1 MRSQSRDEIAAA
13 SNIAATLL
21 ACLQALPLHEASTE
35 DFISMGP
42 PWMNRAKDLFFA
54 LLPSSV
60 HLIRRAAA
68 EGLSM
73 LATLGVTEDAH
84 TLQSSI
90 LHSLD
95 ELMKGNLPDGTVRKF
110 QLNNE
115 ALSSVKAG
123 SLLTLACIQR
133 TAQKLDSDER
143 DRARARSS
151 SMGNAQS
158 TSGESAADTAPQT
171 MIMLTRVLP
180 YSHESDFFNVRT
192 HALHA
197 LELLISYSFP
207 EKDEEI
213 TAESLHILQKAVETI
228 ESNFLSTWT
237 AITADFDGGREGEKF
252 AAEPAFM
259 AVLLRFMT
267 FLLPR
272 LRLLQSN
279 DCSTASRFSSM
290 ASLILENSAMHP
302 AVLFEGFVFFEKL
315 SSYRSL
321 LLKDKLSVDNTGD
334 PAALCMP
341 FIIRSFGT
349 TYPEAFFQ
357 LKRMRPYGSSSVM
370 CQRAAVNLLRILAQT
385 PSTLAPSLIEGQ
397 CIYGSLLGL
406 LDARC
411 GSRHFQHSAFYR
423 TIIAARD
430 AERGVGEGDALETEV
445 VMALRAIYEVD
456 ALQGNITDA
465 ARRLLHLLLVSRVLI
480 TGMSGSDEL
489 DNEDGDLSTPAGIV
503 RQVESHAS
511 SEACLVLS
519 HSTSCRWQV
528 RCHAASV
535 ATGTL
540 NDITKI
546 CQKDGKEKEQAPHF
560 CPAAAHALLK
570 KQCQNVV
577 ASNVDEISG
586 ITSFAALHL
595 QSLIIAACSTAI
607 ATSDQ
612 AELPSL
618 QKAGLQLLSA
628 LLEGFGEATDPE
640 STDNELVLE
649 QYSSQI
655 ASAVRHALSIST
667 PEGEIACEGL
677 PQLFGVGCNALDVLT
692 KTSIVSDGNV
702 HRRFARALL
711 SSCSNLSFVAL
722 ADAKTKESPLRA
734 STTEKASSLTADSS
748 IPLLRQVLTLS
759 TLSAL
764 RLNSDIG
771 LVPQALAEIL
781 QEEVSSASVGAGVFA
796 AALALDGARILQG
809 SIGSLCGSNELTDNP
824 ALKLDGSPPS
834 GLIYSNLQDVDE
846 SVVAAMTKAWPLL
859 ANYAIVILTNEKHA
873 SKESSDDIKKW
884 ISSLA
889 PLLISGLGES
899 LNSISLSETP
909 TRFIPHPVDVAT
921 SCTNALSTLLSK
933 NIEAADMDSVLA
945 TDLQIIIALL
955 KAQVILPAL
964 RLPSG
969 EEDEESKKGDDED
982 ENESPAVISPTL
994 VEQASNLLEAIC
1006 QARTTADTPEGSS
1019 IGGKGLLEVVLLPLT
1034 ALESGKVKLGGNG
1047 GSISAESVDIIMSS
1061 SLRCSQHLISA
1072 SNDVIGIGDG
1082 VDPANLTRA
1091 MMNIAISILTNADEE
1106 VKTTSPK
1113 TIEAALCLLLDCI
1126 RSESIDSNTKR
1137 QLATTTADSGCWEA
1151 WKAICSELE
1160 GESGLSSSAASIS
1173 NALEDWTN
1181 TTRQVSALKAIVSY
1195 VQTSGVDVASVVGI
1209 VMEAAGAKL
1218 MNILKVYG
1226 ICSTP
1231 QISSFHSERVA
1242 VCADAMKFI
1251 MMSLQ
1256 QLCSQQGIDE
1266 SQLSAYLAVVFEVFT
1281 SLISYNGLPNH
1292 PSGRP
1297 KADPSLGRMCAQG
1310 IVFVVRSAPAAFK
1323 AAIVQLTAENKTTLE
1338 MAVRADMSGYVVA
1351 QKAPAKKKLSLKGF
1365 K

>member
-1 MRSQSRDEIAAA
+1 
-13 SNIAATLL
+13 
-21 ACLQALPLHEASTE
+21 
-35 DFISMGP
+35 MGP

-133 TAQKLDSDER
+133 TAQKMDSDER

-267 FLLPR
+267 FLIPR

-315 SSYRSL
+315 SAYRSL

-357 LKRMRPYGSSSVM
+357 LKRLRPYGSSSVM
-370 CQRAAVNLLRILAQT
+370 CQRAAVNLLRILAQN
-385 PSTLAPSLIEGQ
+385 PSTLAPRLVEGQ
-397 CIYGSLLGL
+397 YIHGSLLGL

-423 TIIAARD
+423 TISAARD

-456 ALQGNITDA
+456 SNAALQGNITDA

-480 TGMSGSDEL
+480 TGMSGSDEV
-489 DNEDGDLSTPAGIV
+489 DNEDGDLSTPEGIV
-503 RQVESHAS
+503 RQAEAHAS
-511 SEACLVLS
+511 SEAGLVLS

-535 ATGTL
+535 ATEAL
-540 NDITKI
+540 NDIAKM
-546 CQKDGKEKEQAPHF
+546 CEKDCKEKEQAPHF

-570 KQCQNVV
+570 KQCHNV
-577 ASNVDEISG
+577 AAGNVDENSG
-586 ITSFAALHL
+586 ITSFAAMHL
-595 QSLIIAACSTAI
+595 QSLIITACSTAI

-618 QKAGLQLLSA
+618 QRAGLQLLSA
-628 LLEGFGEATDPE
+628 LVEGFGEATDPE
-640 STDNELVLE
+640 STDNELVLQ

-655 ASAVRHALSIST
+655 ASAVRHALTIST

-677 PQLFGVGCNALDVLT
+677 PQLFAVGCNALNVIA
-692 KTSIVSDGNV
+692 KTSIITDGNV

-711 SSCSNLSFVAL
+711 SSCSNLPSIAFP
-722 ADAKTKESPLRA
+722 DAKTKESPLRVLI
-734 STTEKASSLTADSS
+734 TEKASSLTGDAS

-759 TLSAL
+759 TLSRL
-764 RLNSDIG
+764 RLNADVG
-771 LVPQALAEIL
+771 VVAPALAASLQQEI
-781 QEEVSSASVGAGVFA
+781 SSANFGAGVFA
-796 AALALDGARILQG
+796 AAFALDGARILQG
-809 SIGSLCGSNELTDNP
+809 SIGSLCGSNELTDSP
-824 ALKLDGSPPS
+824 ALNLDGSQPS
-834 GLIYSNLQDVDE
+834 GLTYSNLQDVDE
-846 SVVAAMTKAWPLL
+846 SVISAMTKSWPLL
-859 ANYAIVILTNEKHA
+859 ANYAIAILTNDNHA
-873 SKESSDDIKKW
+873 SEESPDDIKEW

-889 PLLISGLGES
+889 TLLILGLGES
-899 LNSISLSETP
+899 LKSISFSESP
-909 TRFIPHPVDVAT
+909 SRFIPHPVDVAI
-921 SCTNALSTLLSK
+921 SCTNALSILLSK
-933 NIEAADMDSVLA
+933 NIEAAGMDSVLA
-945 TDLQIIIALL
+945 TDLQIIIVSL
-955 KAQVILPAL
+955 KTQVILPAL
-964 RLPSG
+964 HLPSG
-969 EEDEESKKGDDED
+969 EESKKGDDEG
-982 ENESPAVISPTL
+982 ENESSTVISPTL
-994 VEQASNLLEAIC
+994 VAQASKLLEAMC
-1006 QARTTADTPEGSS
+1006 QARIAADTSEGSS
-1019 IGGKGLLEVVLLPLT
+1019 IGGKGLLEVILLPLT
-1034 ALESGKVKLGGNG
+1034 ALETGKVQLGGDGDN
-1047 GSISAESVDIIMSS
+1047 ISAESVDIIMSS
-1061 SLRCSQHLISA
+1061 SLRCSQRLISA
-1072 SNDVIGIGDG
+1072 SDDETGIGGG
-1082 VDPANLTRA
+1082 VDSANLTRA
-1091 MMNIAISILTNADEE
+1091 MMNIAISILSNADHE

-1113 TIEAALCLLLDCI
+1113 TIEAALRLLLDCV
-1126 RSESIDSNTKR
+1126 RSESIDSTTKR
-1137 QLATTTADSGCWEA
+1137 QLATTTADAGCWEA
-1151 WKAICSELE
+1151 WKAICLELE
-1160 GESGLSSSAASIS
+1160 GETVLSSSAASIS
-1173 NALEDWTN
+1173 NALGDWAD
-1181 TTRQVSALKAIVSY
+1181 TTRQVSALKAAVSY
-1195 VQTSGVDVASVVGI
+1195 VQTTELDVTSVVRI
-1209 VMEAAGAKL
+1209 VMEAAGAQL

-1226 ICSTP
+1226 VFSTP
-1231 QISSFHSERVA
+1231 QSSSVHSERVT
-1242 VCADAMKFI
+1242 VCADATKLI

-1256 QLCSQQGIDE
+1256 QLCSQQHADE
-1266 SQLSAYLAVVFEVFT
+1266 AQLSAYLAVVFEVFT

-1323 AAIVQLTAENKTTLE
+1323 AAIVQLTAEDRTTLE